1 MLVDT
6 HKKDADE
13 KRQVSYTDQLQN
25 VFCLW
30 IRVRRYTV
38 NLFLAKVGVF
48 FFFFQCLLNT
58 IPALSEVVVVEIK

>member
-48 FFFFQCLLNT
+48 FFFFSVFVKHNPC
-58 IPALSEVVVVEIK
+58 SK